1 MSAWSATSRNTGSII
16 LFAALISGGVAAL
29 LYFWTQLLRPGE
41 LGGASLPL
49 VALAAGVASAFNP
62 CSMPALPGFLA
73 ASGSGTGNGS
83 RKRLSLDSAAAAGG
97 AVTIVLIFGIVVA
110 ALGSGSKEAVGPY
123 TRWVQ
128 LAVGI
133 FLIALAALHI
143 GNKTSGL
150 PGLNRVVHVGSR
162 MWSTALSNPS
172 LRGRYIFGAGYVAVG
187 AG

>member
-1 MSAWSATSRNTGSII
+1 MSAWWAKPWKIGSII

-41 LGGASLPL
+41 LGGAALPL
-49 VALAAGVASAFNP
+49 VALAAGVASTFNP
-62 CSMPALPGFLA
+62 CSLPALPGFLA
-73 ASGSGTGNGS
+73 ASGARSGNDS

-97 AVTIVLIFGIVVA
+97 AVTVILVFGIIVA
-110 ALGSGSKEAVGPY
+110 ALGSGSKEAVGPF

-128 LAVGI
+128 IAIGMS
-133 FLIALAALHI
+133 LIALAALHI
-143 GNKTSGL
+143 GNKTAGL

-162 MWSTALSNPS
+162 MWDAALTNPS
-172 LRGRYIFGAGYVAVG
+172 LRGRYIFGAGFVAVG

>member
-1 MSAWSATSRNTGSII
+1 MSAWSAMSRNTGSII

-49 VALAAGVASAFNP
+49 VALAAGVAATFNP
-62 CSMPALPGFLA
+62 CSLPALPGFLA
-73 ASGSGTGNGS
+73 ASGAATGNGS

-97 AVTIVLIFGIVVA
+97 AVTIVLVFGIIVA
-110 ALGSGSKEAVGPY
+110 ALGSGSKGAVGPY

-133 FLIALAALHI
+133 SLIALAALHI
-143 GNKTSGL
+143 GNKTAGL
-150 PGLNRVVHVGSR
+150 PGLNRVVHAGSR
-162 MWSTALSNPS
+162 MWDAALTNPS

>member
-1 MSAWSATSRNTGSII
+1 MHAWWVSPRNTGSII
-16 LFAALISGGVAAL
+16 LLAALISGGVAAL

-49 VALAAGVASAFNP
+49 VALAAGVASTFNP
-62 CSMPALPGFLA
+62 CSLPALPGFLA
-73 ASGSGTGNGS
+73 ASSTGTGSGS

-97 AVTIVLIFGIVVA
+97 AVTVILVFGIIVA
-110 ALGSGSKEAVGPY
+110 ALGAGSKEAVGPY

-133 FLIALAALHI
+133 FLIALAVLHI
-143 GNKTSGL
+143 ANKTSGL
-150 PGLNRVVHVGSR
+150 PGLNRVVHVGSK
-162 MWSTALSNPS
+162 MWDAALTRPS

>member
-1 MSAWSATSRNTGSII
+1 MNAWWAAPRNIGSII
-16 LFAALISGGVAAL
+16 LLAALISGGVAAL
-29 LYFWTQLLRPGE
+29 LYFWTQLLRPGD

-49 VALAAGVASAFNP
+49 VALAAGVASTFNP
-62 CSMPALPGFLA
+62 CSLPALPGFLA
-73 ASGSGTGNGS
+73 ASGAGTGNGS

-97 AVTIVLIFGIVVA
+97 AVTIILIFGIIVA

-123 TRWVQ
+123 PRWVQ

-143 GNKTSGL
+143 ANKTSGL

-162 MWSTALSNPS
+162 MWDTALTNPS